1 MLFRCCAR
9 TIRFY
14 LFLTETKRGIS
25 VPIFNRLQ
33 IENLEKYIFNSYIHD
48 AKILSFKYDIAEK
61 IINIE
66 TLNENFAYK
75 INFIFY
81 NVKFFLS
88 TSGHAYGS
96 SETILSLTLEK
107 NSAFLKDLMQI
118 CKHNVNDCIYLLFQ
132 LFSGDELHI
141 VFETVSID
149 QSRRP

>member
-96 SETILSLTLEK
+96 SETILSLQMVVESFNHAPNTFSLIFCIVTSK
-107 NSAFLKDLMQI
+107 NISH
-118 CKHNVNDCIYLLFQ
+118 CK
-132 LFSGDELHI
+132 
-141 VFETVSID
+141 
-149 QSRRP
+149 